1 LVVDIDEGNLKA
13 GLLALVISLVEV
25 IKDAL
30 KLQAF
35 RRMEGGSLGEEEI
48 DRLGRAL
55 ADLDVALDQLK
66 ADQGIADAVQ
76 QVRDGLDELVDD
88 VLDRFLNPQSW
99 AEEAERS
106 SRVTVR

>member
-1 LVVDIDEGNLKA
+1 MVVDIDEGNLKA

-35 RRMEGGSLGEEEI
+35 KRMEGGSLTEEEI

-55 ADLDVALDQLK
+55 ADLDVALEQLK
-66 ADQGIADAVQ
+66 ADQGIAEAVQ

-88 VLDRFLNPQSW
+88 VLDRFLNPRSW
-99 AEEAERS
+99 LEETEMS
-106 SRVTVR
+106 DRVGAH

>member
-88 VLDRFLNPQSW
+88 VLDS
-99 AEEAERS
+99 
-106 SRVTVR
+106 

>member
-13 GLLALVISLVEV
+13 GLLALVVTLVEV

-35 RRMEGGSLGEEEI
+35 KRMEGGSLTEEEI

-55 ADLDVALDQLK
+55 ADLDVALEQLK
-66 ADQGIADAVQ
+66 ADQGIAEAVQ
-76 QVRDGLDELVDD
+76 QVRDGLDDLVDD
-88 VLDRFLNPQSW
+88 VLDKSLNPQSW
-99 AEEAERS
+99 VEEAERS
-106 SRVTVR
+106 ERVRAR